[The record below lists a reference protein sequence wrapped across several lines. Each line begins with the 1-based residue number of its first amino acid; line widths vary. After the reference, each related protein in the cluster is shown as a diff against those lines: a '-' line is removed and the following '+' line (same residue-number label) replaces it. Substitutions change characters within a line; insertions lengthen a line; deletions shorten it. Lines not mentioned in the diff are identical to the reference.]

1 MKQDPGEFRSADSAC
16 LNADG
21 KEENR
26 VSDQIQFK
34 YFYGTE
40 SEMLTFYRI
49 PKLLVTSDFF
59 SKVSNDAKVLYSLM
73 LDRMSLSAR
82 NHWFD
87 KENRVYIYYSV
98 EDTMENLHCGKNKA
112 MKTIAEL
119 DAKGGIGLI
128 ERKKQGLGKPD
139 IIYVKN
145 FFLES
150 EKSGSEVYNLNLCR
164 SRNETSRGLQNGPL
178 EVYKGDPNKN
188 KKNNTEFNNTE
199 SDLISSGENGEKRSD
214 VAGYTELIKEN
225 IEYGCLLERFPYEK
239 DIIDGICDLILEV
252 VLSKR
257 SQIEIARDSYPAE
270 LVRSRFLKL
279 EYSHVEYVIER
290 MKDNTAR
297 VRNIKKYLLAMLFN
311 AVSMMGSY
319 YQAEVSHDMYYP
331 KAE

>member
-16 LNADG
+16 LNVDG

-59 SKVSNDAKVLYSLM
+59 SKVSNDAKILYSLM

-164 SRNETSRGLQNGPL
+164 SQNETSGGLQNGPL

-188 KKNNTEFNNTE
+188 KKSNTEFNNTE

-225 IEYGCLLERFPYEK
+225 IEYDCLLERFPYEK

-257 SQIEIARDSYPAE
+257 SQIEIARDCYPAE

-279 EYSHVEYVIER
+279 DYSHVEYVIER
-290 MKDNTAR
+290 MKDNTAKI
-297 VRNIKKYLLAMLFN
+297 RNIKKYLLAMLFN
-311 AVSMMGSY
+311 SVSTMGSY
-319 YQAEVSHDMYYP
+319 YQAEVSHDMHYP

>member
-1 MKQDPGEFRSADSAC
+1 MMKDPGGFSRAESAC
-16 LNADG
+16 LSAGG
-21 KEENR
+21 KEEKT

-49 PKLLVTSDFF
+49 PKLLITSDFF
-59 SKVSNDAKVLYSLM
+59 NKVSIDAKILYGLM

-87 KENRVYIYYSV
+87 KENRVFIYYSI
-98 EDTMENLHCGKNKA
+98 EDTMENLNCGKNKA

-145 FFLES
+145 FFLKL
-150 EKSGSEVYNLNLCR
+150 EKSGSEVHNLNLSR
-164 SRNETSRGLQNGPL
+164 SQNETSGGLQNGPL
-178 EVYKGDPNKN
+178 EVYKEDPNKN
-188 KKNNTEFNNTE
+188 NKNDTEFNNTE
-199 SDLISSGENGEKRSD
+199 SDLIPSGTNVEKRSD
-214 VAGYTELIKEN
+214 VVGYTELIKEN
-225 IEYGCLLERFPYEK
+225 IEYDCLLERFPYEK

-252 VLSKR
+252 VLSR
-257 SQIEIARDSYPAE
+257 RCEIEIARDHYPAE

-279 EYSHVEYVIER
+279 EYGHVEYVIER
-290 MKDNTAR
+290 MKDNTAK

-311 AVSMMGSY
+311 AVSTMGSY

-331 KAE
+331 KEG

>member
-59 SKVSNDAKVLYSLM
+59 SKVSNDAKILYSLM

-164 SRNETSRGLQNGPL
+164 SQNETSGGLQNGPL

-188 KKNNTEFNNTE
+188 KKSNTEFNNTE
-199 SDLISSGENGEKRSD
+199 SDLISSGEKGEKRSD

-225 IEYGCLLERFPYEK
+225 IEYDCLLERFPYEK

-257 SQIEIARDSYPAE
+257 SQIEIARDCYPVE

-279 EYSHVEYVIER
+279 DYSHVEYVIER
-290 MKDNTAR
+290 MKDNTAK

-311 AVSMMGSY
+311 AVSTMGSY

>member
-1 MKQDPGEFRSADSAC
+1 MKQDPEEFRSADSAS
-16 LNADG
+16 LNAGG

-49 PKLLVTSDFF
+49 PKLLITSDFF
-59 SKVSNDAKVLYSLM
+59 NKVSNDAKVLYSLM
-73 LDRMSLSAR
+73 LDRMSLSAK

-145 FFLES
+145 FFLQP

-164 SRNETSRGLQNGPL
+164 SQNETSGGLQNGPL
-178 EVYKGDPNKN
+178 EVYKEDPNKN
-188 KKNNTEFNNTE
+188 IKSNTEFNKTQ
-199 SDLISSGENGEKRSD
+199 SDPILSGRSEGKRSD
-214 VAGYTELIKEN
+214 VAGYSELIREN
-225 IEYGCLLERFPYEK
+225 IEYDALLERYPFEK
-239 DIIDGICDLILEV
+239 DIINGIYDLILEV
-252 VLSKR
+252 VLSRR
-257 SQIEIARDSYPAE
+257 SEIEIARDSYPAE
-270 LVRSRFLKL
+270 LVKSRFLKL
-279 EYSHVEYVIER
+279 DYGHVEYVMDR
-290 MKDNTAR
+290 MKDNTAK
-297 VRNIKKYLLAMLFN
+297 VRNIKKYLLATLFN
-311 AVSMMGSY
+311 AVSTMGSY
-319 YQAEVSHDMYYP
+319 YQAEVNHDMYYP